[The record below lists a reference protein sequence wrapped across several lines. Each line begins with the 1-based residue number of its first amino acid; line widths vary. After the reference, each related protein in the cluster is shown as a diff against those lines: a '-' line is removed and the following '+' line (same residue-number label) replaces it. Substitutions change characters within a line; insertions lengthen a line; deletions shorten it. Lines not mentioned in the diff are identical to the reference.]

1 MVFSFHVY
9 RKSAPNGKL
18 SVYVGRRDYTDH
30 LTHVD
35 PIDGMV
41 WLERDYVK
49 ERRVFAQVV
58 MTYRYGRE
66 EDEVMGLTFAR
77 DMVVASAQVYPPSP
91 LTKPPNSLQER
102 LQKKLGVN
110 SFPFHLEMPRS
121 APASVTLQQ
130 GKEETGRPCG
140 VQWELRIFVGANA
153 EDQPQRRSC
162 VRLLIRRFQYAP
174 AKQGR
179 KPTASCTKEFLL
191 SPGKLHLQVALD
203 RQIYYHEEAV
213 KVAVT
218 VSNQSNKQVKK
229 VKVGVVQLVEVS
241 LGPAGHV
248 RNTVASIESQ
258 DGCPVVPGA
267 GLTRSFSLT
276 PTLRLNQQ
284 RRGVAVDGRLKS
296 EDTNLASSTLF
307 TNPDHRDKFG
317 IVVSYVA
324 RVKLS
329 MGTLGGEL
337 AAEVPFTLMNPPLEE
352 TGGGEAAEAPRDETD
367 RSTRLIIEE
376 CRRMSLSDLLEPQK
390 SEDSVDKEDKEE
402 HTEAVDEDDVFKTQ
416 QADSQVV
423 PLVE

>member
-91 LTKPPNSLQER
+91 LTKSPNSLQER

-130 GKEETGRPCG
+130 GYKEETGRPCG
-140 VQWELRIFVGANA
+140 VQWELRIF
-153 EDQPQRRSC
+153 RRSC

-229 VKVGVVQLVEVS
+229 VKVSVVQLVEVS

-352 TGGGEAAEAPRDETD
+352 TGGGEAAEAQRDDTD

-376 CRRMSLSDLLEPQK
+376 CRRLSLSDLLEPQK
-390 SEDSVDKEDKEE
+390 SEDSMDKEDKEE
-402 HTEAVDEDDVFKTQ
+402 KEEKEEHKEDVDEDDVFKTQ
-416 QADSQVV
+416 QPVPQVV
-423 PLVE
+423 PPVE